1 MRKILSMA
9 EETEQS
15 LSLKDMLAGSGC
27 TPRTVR
33 FYERE
38 GLLRARRTR
47 GGHRA
52 FSPVELDRLN
62 FIVALREAGWSLEEI
77 ARLLG
82 TRGSAASDRDAVQ
95 ELDQTLSVRLGE
107 LERKL
112 ELLSRLRGDLEDTR
126 KALAVCSDCT
136 EAATDPSRCNECT
149 RLPRLAELPRGFRL
163 TWRDAG

>member
-1 MRKILSMA
+1 MSGSER
-9 EETEQS
+9 T

-38 GLLRARRTR
+38 GLLRATRTR

-52 FSPVELDRLN
+52 FSPEELDRLN

-77 ARLLG
+77 AELLAVRG
-82 TRGSAASDRDAVQ
+82 TAASDREACRRI
-95 ELDQTLSVRLGE
+95 DQTLHARLGE

-112 ELLSRLRGDLEDTR
+112 DLLTRLRSDLEGTR
-126 KALAVCSDCT
+126 KALAVCSECT
-136 EAATDPSRCNECT
+136 QESPDRARCLGCT
-149 RLPRLAELPRGFRL
+149 RLPEPAELPRGFRL
-163 TWRDAG
+163 TWRIDG

>member
-1 MRKILSMA
+1 MSG
-9 EETEQS
+9 TERT

-38 GLLRARRTR
+38 GLLRATRTR

-52 FSPVELDRLN
+52 FSPTELDRLN

-77 ARLLG
+77 AELLAV
-82 TRGSAASDRDAVQ
+82 RGAAASDRDACLQ
-95 ELDQTLSVRLGE
+95 LERTLGARLGE

-112 ELLSRLRGDLEDTR
+112 DVLTRLRSDLEGTR
-126 KALAVCSDCT
+126 QALAVCRDCT
-136 EAATDPSRCNECT
+136 QVAPDRACCLGCT
-149 RLPRLAELPRGFRL
+149 RLPEPTELPRGFRL
-163 TWRDAG
+163 TWRGEG

>member
-1 MRKILSMA
+1 MP
-9 EETEQS
+9 ETERS

-38 GLLRARRTR
+38 GLLRAKRTR

-82 TRGSAASDRDAVQ
+82 TRETAGSAREAAR
-95 ELDQTLSVRLGE
+95 ELDQTLSVRIGE

-112 ELLSRLRGDLEDTR
+112 ELLTRLRGDLEATR
-126 KALAVCSDCT
+126 KALAVCTDCT
-136 EAATDPSRCNECT
+136 QAPADPARCNECT
-149 RLPRLAELPRGFRL
+149 RLPQLAELPRGFRL
-163 TWRDAG
+163 TWRDDG

>member
-1 MRKILSMA
+1 MA
-9 EETEQS
+9 GTT

-38 GLLRARRTR
+38 GLLRATRTR

-52 FSPVELDRLN
+52 FSPDELDRLN

-77 ARLLG
+77 AHLLAARRSATSDHHACRELDDTLG
-82 TRGSAASDRDAVQ
+82 T
-95 ELDQTLSVRLGE
+95 RLGE

-112 ELLSRLRGDLEDTR
+112 EVLTRLRRDLEDTR
-126 KALAVCSDCT
+126 KALTVCRECT
-136 EAATDPSRCNECT
+136 EGSPDPARCSGCT
-149 RLPRLAELPRGFRL
+149 RLPGLPELPRGFRL
-163 TWRDAG
+163 TWRGDG

>member
-1 MRKILSMA
+1 MSGMA
-9 EETEQS
+9 RT

-38 GLLRARRTR
+38 GLLRATRTR

-52 FSPVELDRLN
+52 FSPEELDRLN

-77 ARLLG
+77 AELLAA
-82 TRGSAASDRDAVQ
+82 RGAAASDRDACRQ
-95 ELDQTLSVRLGE
+95 LDHTLRTRLGE

-112 ELLSRLRGDLEDTR
+112 DVLTRLRSDLEGTR
-126 KALAVCSDCT
+126 KALAVCS
-136 EAATDPSRCNECT
+136 ECT
-149 RLPRLAELPRGFRL
+149 QASPDRACCRDCKRLPAPAELPRGFRL
-163 TWRDAG
+163 TWRSDG

>member
-1 MRKILSMA
+1 MA
-9 EETEQS
+9 ETDRS

-38 GLLRARRTR
+38 GLLRATRTR

-52 FSPVELDRLN
+52 FSPTELDRLN

-77 ARLLG
+77 ARLLA
-82 TRGSAASDRDAVQ
+82 TRSDAPSDREAVRD
-95 ELDQTLSVRLGE
+95 LDRTLRDRLGE
-107 LERKL
+107 LEHKL
-112 ELLSRLRGDLEDTR
+112 ELLTRLRSDLEDTR

-136 EAATDPSRCNECT
+136 QASPDPSRCRDCT
-149 RLPRLAELPRGFRL
+149 RLPQLAELPRGFRL
-163 TWRDAG
+163 TWRGDG